1 MEHGEAVIGTREDC
15 QWDAARLQWRCGKT
29 IIVTKRNNHQGLKSE
44 TGACTAPDKA
54 LTDKSLRAKA
64 T

>member
-1 MEHGEAVIGTREDC
+1 MGRSDAAIEAREDC
-15 QWDAARLQWRCGKT
+15 RWSATRLQWRCGKT
-29 IIVTKRNNHQGLKSE
+29 IIVTKINNHQGLKSE